1 MPILAMAIG
10 AGAGLLK
17 SELVDRPKEKRQ
29 RKLAAA
35 TQRYSPWTG
44 LQAGQVQEADPM
56 GSAIAFG
63 ATGAQIGTGMEQH
76 ALNQKL
82 GEKALANSYTGAN
95 YQAGPTQANAAGM
108 NPYWMNDPYGNK
120 SPWGAMGYGG

>member
-17 SELVDRPKEKRQ
+17 SELVDRPKENRQ

-44 LQAGQVQEADPM
+44 LQAGQISEADPM

-82 GEKALANSYTGAN
+82 GEKALANSSVPN
-95 YQAGPTQANAAGM
+95 YNAGPTQANAMAQQ
-108 NPYWMNDPYGNK
+108 PYWMNDPYGNK